1 MSPTRLVLTLHS
13 TPADL
18 FYLELEETP
27 ERSRRFGS
35 AMRWL
40 SYGGRFSNDHLIR
53 GYDWARLDHEG
64 ATVVDIGGGH
74 GAVSIAIANSMEKIR
89 FIVQDLPV
97 TISQGVKLLPKTL
110 SCRVSFMPHD
120 LLVQQPVRGAD
131 IYFFRYIL
139 HNWPDAY
146 DRKILKAVVPAMK
159 DGSRIIC
166 YEFLPADV
174 SETAWS
180 QK

>member
-1 MSPTRLVLTLHS
+1 M
-13 TPADL
+13 
-18 FYLELEETP
+18 
-27 ERSRRFGS
+27 
-35 AMRWL
+35 
-40 SYGGRFSNDHLIR
+40 GGRFSNDHLIR

-110 SCRVSFMPHD
+110 SSRVSFMPHD